1 MGKVKIY
8 RQNIVNLIHSVSAKS
23 LFSLLCYDNQ
33 HKFGLDPSE
42 SKIVAYK
49 SFSYILT
56 SSKSRTGE
64 QIIFPLLEG
73 RNSHQKKSY
82 SSSSKKD
89 VILTVYS
96 HDDLL
101 LLREFGLKEMQNSR
115 IARLMEEAHFQDAIF
130 TLDTLSLLT
139 NISLDSLRERLHQWN
154 LSNINLCVSGQS
166 IKSRGGILR
175 ASYLIKSF
183 LKGEDLLSIRK
194 FLCYS
199 EDSANN
205 LLINFVRVYSRLR
218 DGLSP
223 TRISATAT
231 ISQHIIEQWCS
242 LIGEFEK
249 LYLENLSMLEDYF
262 KIQAA
267 STVKS
272 NADSIHHQL
281 VYELKELHNFSPAK
295 TECYMH
301 YLLDHCNLLDSIERH
316 PQDIIYYAVS
326 QFEPPSNPLSQCQ
339 LLTCKIRFIDIENDF
354 KLLSRGRVYDL
365 KWIKILRYSTQSR
378 SYGAVL
384 SSYDLAFLLGV
395 DDSVITQQL
404 KDHPNVFVPTRGNV
418 IDTGPALTHVEKIIT
433 LFMEGYTETEIMTRT
448 GHSRE
453 SVENYMHTF
462 CIAVGLI
469 ERGIPLPLIR
479 QITKR
484 SKRLIELHKSLYDRF
499 NVPNYQF
506 TLMRV
511 RSIFA
516 QHEQLKSK
524 KNSI

>member
-1 MGKVKIY
+1 MGKVKVF
-8 RQNIVNLIHSVSAKS
+8 RQNLINLIHSVGSKS
-23 LFSLLCYDNQ
+23 LFSVLCYDNQ
-33 HKFGLDPSE
+33 HMFGLDPSE
-42 SKIVAYK
+42 ARIVAYK
-49 SFSYILT
+49 AFSYIFNI
-56 SSKSRTGE
+56 SQSRTGE
-64 QIIFPLLEG
+64 QIIFPLPEG
-73 RNSHQKKSY
+73 RNNHQKKSY

-115 IARLMEEAHFQDAIF
+115 IARLMEEAYFQDAVF
-130 TLDTLSLLT
+130 TLDILSLLT
-139 NISLDSLRERLHQWN
+139 NISLDSLRDRLKQWN
-154 LSNINLCVSGQS
+154 SADINLCISGQS
-166 IKSRGGILR
+166 IKSRGSLLR
-175 ASYLIKSF
+175 ASYLITSF

-199 EDSANN
+199 EDTANH
-205 LLINFVRVYSRLR
+205 LLINFVRLYSGLR
-218 DGLSP
+218 DGLPP

-231 ISQHIIEQWCS
+231 VNHHIIEQWCS

-249 LYLENLSMLEDYF
+249 LYPKNLSMLEDYF
-262 KIQAA
+262 KIQAT

-272 NADSIHHQL
+272 DADSIHHQL

-295 TECYMH
+295 TEYYIH
-301 YLLDHCNLLDSIERH
+301 YLLDHCKLLDSIERH

-365 KWIKILRYSTQSR
+365 KWEKILRYSTQSR
-378 SYGAVL
+378 SSGAVL

-418 IDTGPALTHVEKIIT
+418 IDIGPALTHVEKIIT

-453 SVENYMHTF
+453 SVENYIRTF
-462 CIAVGLI
+462 CITAGLI
-469 ERGIPLPLIR
+469 ERGISLPLIR

-499 NVPNYQF
+499 NIPDYQF
-506 TLMRV
+506 TMMRV

-516 QHEQLKSK
+516 NQEQLKSK